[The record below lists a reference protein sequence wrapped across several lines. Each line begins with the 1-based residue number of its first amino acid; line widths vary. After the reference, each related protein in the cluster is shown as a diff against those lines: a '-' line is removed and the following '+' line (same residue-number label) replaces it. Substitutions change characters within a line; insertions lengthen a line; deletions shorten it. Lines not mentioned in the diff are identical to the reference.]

1 MSKSFKIEDV
11 FGNRVFGK
19 NEMKERLSKETFKK
33 LEKIMNSGGE
43 LSYDIADEVA
53 AAMKDW
59 AVEHGATHFTHWF
72 QPLTGVTAEKHVAF
86 LGSPTSSNKIVYE
99 FSGKELVKGEL
110 DASSFPSGGLR
121 ATFEAR
127 GYTTWDCTSPA
138 FLKEDAIGT
147 ILCIP
152 TAFCSY
158 SGAALDLKT
167 PLLRSMEAINAA
179 SLRLLRALG
188 NTSSSRVTA
197 MAGAEQEYFLIS
209 KDNFLKR
216 KDLVYTGRTLFG
228 TMPAKDQDS
237 AAHYSGTIN
246 ERVGAFMKAVN
257 LELWRYGVP
266 AKIQH
271 NEVAPS
277 QHEICPVYL
286 SANISTDHN
295 QLTMEIM
302 KKVADRH
309 GLACI
314 LHEKPFDGI
323 NGSGKHNNWSL
334 VTDDGINLMHPG
346 KSEEERLRFLLVL
359 SCIISAIDSHAGL
372 LRLSA
377 SCVGNDYRLGG
388 DEAPPAVISMFIG
401 EKLEKELLAAAE
413 NSRPVDEK
421 EEKEQI
427 STGVSFLSSFNKDS
441 SDRNRTSPFA
451 FVGNRFEFR
460 MVGSSDSIASAN
472 TVLNSITAQA
482 FNAAAQRLEDTY
494 DVDAEIYNIIHDN
507 IAEHGRVV
515 FNGNGYSD
523 EWRVEAEKRG
533 LPNLTSAV
541 DAIGFMTAPESVE
554 MFSELGVFSE
564 EELAARGEI
573 RYESFVRQLHIEALS
588 MVNIAQKQLIPAI
601 VKHTRDLALSINAV
615 KKACEEADTSVQE
628 SALKEISALLCEAG
642 GALSALENALGDAD
656 SVTDAKEKAF
666 YFKDVIRPLMKELR
680 LPLDN
685 IEKRMDKKSWPLP
698 SYGDLLFDV

>member
-1 MSKSFKIEDV
+1 MSKNIKVEEI
-11 FGNRVFGK
+11 FGSRVFDRG
-19 NEMKERLSKETFKK
+19 EMKARLSKETYKK
-33 LEKIMNSGGE
+33 LEKIMDSGAE
-43 LSYDIADEVA
+43 LSLDIADEVA

-59 AVEHGATHFTHWF
+59 AIEKGATHFTHWF
-72 QPLTGVTAEKHVAF
+72 QPLTGFTAEKHVAF
-86 LGSPTSSNKIVYE
+86 IDSPSERGKVVYE
-99 FSGKELVKGEL
+99 FSGKELVRGEL
-110 DASSFPSGGLR
+110 DASSFPNGGLR

-138 FLKEDAIGT
+138 FIKEDAIGK

-167 PLLRSMEAINAA
+167 PLLRSMQAVNAA
-179 SLRLLRALG
+179 SLRLLHALG
-188 NTSSSRVTA
+188 FYSSKRVTP

-209 KDNFLKR
+209 KDKFLKR

-237 AAHYSGTIN
+237 AAHYSGAIN

-277 QHEICPVYL
+277 QHEICPVFL

-295 QLTMEIM
+295 QLIMEIL
-302 KKVADRH
+302 KKVADRNN
-309 GLACI
+309 LACI

-334 VTDDGINLMHPG
+334 ITDDGINLLSPG
-346 KSEEERLRFLLVL
+346 ETERDRLRFLLIL
-359 SCIISAIDSHAGL
+359 SCLIKAVDRHAGL
-372 LRLSA
+372 VRLSA

-388 DEAPPAVISMFIG
+388 NEAPPSVISIFIG

-413 NSRPVDEK
+413 NSISAEEDE
-421 EEKEQI
+421 ENTRI
-427 STGVSFLSSFNKDS
+427 STGVSFLSSFDKDS

-472 TVLNSITAQA
+472 TVLNSISAQSFSEA
-482 FNAAAQRLEDTY
+482 
-494 DVDAEIYNIIHDN
+494 AEIIENAENKEAAVYRIIHDN
-507 IAEHGRVV
+507 IAQHGRIV
-515 FNGNGYSD
+515 FNGNGYSE
-523 EWRVEAEKRG
+523 EWRAEAERRG
-533 LPNLTSAV
+533 LKNISGAAA
-541 DAIGFMTAPESVE
+541 AIEYIVAPESIRLFE
-554 MFSELGVFSE
+554 EIGVLSE
-564 EELAARGEI
+564 EELRARCEI

-588 MVNIAQKQLIPAI
+588 MINIAQKQLIPAI
-601 VKHTRDLALSINAV
+601 VKYTRDMALSISAV
-615 KKACEEADTSVQE
+615 KKACSGADTSVQE
-628 SALKEISALLCEAG
+628 NALTYISSLLREAG
-642 GALSALENALGDAD
+642 NALAALEKAISRAD
-656 SVTDAKEKAF
+656 GISDVREKAF
-666 YFKDVIRPLMKELR
+666 FFKDSVRPLMQELR
-680 LPLDN
+680 APLDI
-685 IEKRMDKKSWPLP
+685 IEKHMDKKSWPLP